1 MEKII
6 TEKSGRSWISG
17 IKHKSYGNHN
27 AESRSKGQGWV
38 NSQALTATC
47 DRVHKLWCQIWF
59 CGLKR
64 QTCSFLYHGPQA
76 LGS

>member
-6 TEKSGRSWISG
+6 TETSGRSWISG
-17 IKHKSYGNHN
+17 IKYKPYGNHN

-47 DRVHKLWCQIWF
+47 DRVHKLWCQID
-59 CGLKR
+59 LVLR
-64 QTCSFLYHGPQA
+64 AEEADLFLYHGP
-76 LGS
+76 